1 MVTRSPLVLSSHS
14 SSNRPEI
21 FLSSSNLNKSLTLI
35 FEEEKK
41 EELFIVS
48 N

>member
-1 MVTRSPLVLSSHS
+1 
-14 SSNRPEI
+14 
-21 FLSSSNLNKSLTLI
+21 LSSSNLNKSLTLI

>member
-1 MVTRSPLVLSSHS
+1 
-14 SSNRPEI
+14 
-21 FLSSSNLNKSLTLI
+21 LSSSNLSKSLTLI